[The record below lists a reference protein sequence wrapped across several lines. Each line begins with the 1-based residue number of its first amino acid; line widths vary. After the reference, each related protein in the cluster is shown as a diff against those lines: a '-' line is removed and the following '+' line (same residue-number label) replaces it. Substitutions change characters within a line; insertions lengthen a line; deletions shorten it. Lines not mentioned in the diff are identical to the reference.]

1 MQKGRRTKRGFI
13 ANKDGVIDMLAI
25 GRRAAILVCM
35 QSVVIG
41 PDYDAARKVVEDI
54 DELVGKLTGDYE
66 KFHTKPSST
75 PGGSSCGAQ

>member
-1 MQKGRRTKRGFI
+1 MMQKGRRTQRGFI
-13 ANKDGVIDMLAI
+13 ANKSAVIDMLGT

-54 DELVGKLTGDYE
+54 DQLVGNLTGDYE
-66 KFHTKPSST
+66 KFHLKSST
-75 PGGSSCGAQ
+75 G